1 MTARAVLVA
10 LVLTSAMPF
19 AVRPGRAASLV
30 LGDAEKRQALA
41 YGARSV
47 NHEQFDAE
55 WRVTNAAGDSVTV
68 LTPFHRLAIAA
79 RHAAFKQEPLRA
91 SEPDRLLREQKDRLV
106 FVAELRGP
114 REDFARFVAPE
125 LELGGRRV
133 KPAFVQNERTPARQ
147 EDGRYLARCVWTFP
161 VKEFP
166 GRSRAALVVRDGDG
180 RETGRFTIDL
190 GAMR

>member
-1 MTARAVLVA
+1 MTARAVVIA
-10 LVLTSAMPF
+10 LLAASAMTG
-19 AVRPGRAASLV
+19 AGRAGAASLV

-47 NHEQFDAE
+47 HHDRFDAE
-55 WRVTNAAGDSVTV
+55 WRVTNAAGDAVTV

-106 FVAELRGP
+106 FVAELHGP
-114 REDFARFVAPE
+114 REDFARIVTPE
-125 LELGGRRV
+125 LELGGRRI
-133 KPAFVQNERTPARQ
+133 KPSFVQNERTPARQ
-147 EDGRYLARCVWTFP
+147 EDGRYLARCVWAFP

-166 GRSRAALVVRDGDG
+166 ERSRGALIVRDADG